1 MDYNRKIG
9 IIGQGFVGNAVY
21 QKFKKYFDILTFDT
35 DSKLANSTYEELTL
49 LCDVIFLCLPTP
61 MNDDGSCH
69 INIVEDELNK
79 LNEGKY
85 IVVIK
90 STDRS

>member
-49 LCDVIFLCLPTP
+49 LCDILF
-61 MNDDGSCH
+61 
-69 INIVEDELNK
+69 
-79 LNEGKY
+79 
-85 IVVIK
+85 
-90 STDRS
+90 